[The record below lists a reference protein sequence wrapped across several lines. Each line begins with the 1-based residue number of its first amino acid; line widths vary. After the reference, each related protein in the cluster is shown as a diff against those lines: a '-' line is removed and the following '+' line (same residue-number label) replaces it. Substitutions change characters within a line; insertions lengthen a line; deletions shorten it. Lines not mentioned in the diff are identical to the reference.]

1 MLFSSLQWKMP
12 RIYFINCCRAASE
25 MIFILNKFIFVGLI
39 CRAKIKRQ
47 QLGLWIFCTVPLISN
62 KEAEKAYP
70 ARFVHLLPLTPH
82 EYMHAHTLVCLCV
95 CLCVCMCVHAHPY
108 TFPIHWAYTNR
119 WWVVRWFLVLLFRLL
134 SLKNQTSHS
143 ENHWKKDFNHENH
156 DLM

>member
-25 MIFILNKFIFVGLI
+25 MIFILNKFILVGLI
-39 CRAKIKRQ
+39 RRAKIKRQ

-134 SLKNQTSHS
+134 SLKNQTSPS